1 MPSKIKTCGYYRE
14 ALTDAVVEGVEPS
27 RELRLHLD
35 ACASCLLAFTEEVQL
50 FAAIDTGLRA
60 SANAEVPASLLP
72 RVRVQLNEQPVP
84 RHSWVPIGAA
94 VASGVVLLAV
104 IMFVRA
110 LGSGAA
116 GVNRDVNSLAHDV
129 PRPVIQAVSPG
140 IASVERASK
149 TEEHRSFRPVR
160 NGRVAQAEELT
171 VLIPAG
177 QKQAVNALLASVREG
192 KAKENF
198 LLAEEVG
205 GPTKETGVAPL
216 VILPIEVKPLD
227 DLSAEPPS
235 EDGKTKR

>member
-1 MPSKIKTCGYYRE
+1 MKTCEEYRVS
-14 ALTDAVVEGVEPS
+14 LIDAAAADSVPS
-27 RELRLHLD
+27 HELSLHLD
-35 ACASCLLAFTEEVQL
+35 ACVACSTAFAEEKRL
-50 FAAIDTGLRA
+50 FSAIDDGLRA
-60 SANAEVPASLLP
+60 EANARVPTSLLP
-72 RVRVQLNEQPVP
+72 RVRAQLNEQPVP

-110 LGSGAA
+110 PGSGVA
-116 GVNRDVNSLAHDV
+116 GVNRDVNSLSHDV
-129 PRPVIQAVSPG
+129 PRPVIQAVSPD

-149 TEEHRSFRPVR
+149 TGKQRPFRPVR
-160 NGRVAQAEELT
+160 NRRVAQAEELT

-192 KAKENF
+192 KAKANF
-198 LLAEEVG
+198 LLAEEVE
-205 GPTKETGVAPL
+205 GPTKEFGVAPL

-235 EDGKTKR
+235 EDGETKR